1 MERDGSVPIHNR
13 NLQILVTEMF
23 KVYNNVDPAIFTEI
37 LKNQNPNYQLR
48 HTLYFSIPPVRSV
61 YNGTESVSFLG
72 PKIWDIWQQS

>member
-13 NLQILVTEMF
+13 NLQILVTETF

-37 LKNQNPNYQLR
+37 LKNQNPSYQLR